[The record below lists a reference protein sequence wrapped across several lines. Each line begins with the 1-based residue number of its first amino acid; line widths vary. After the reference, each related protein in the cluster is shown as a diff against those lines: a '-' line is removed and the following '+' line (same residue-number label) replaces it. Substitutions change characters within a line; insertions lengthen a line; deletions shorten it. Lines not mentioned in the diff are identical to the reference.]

1 MKKKFVGFLAAV
13 LCFTAIP
20 SAASL
25 NASETMADLNP
36 SCRHPSARTSVYDMK
51 MTTYDHPVLVKVNGK
66 DEVITCHT
74 VSYHTTKANRC
85 ESCGKIFYIFPVETL
100 TQHSISHS

>member
-1 MKKKFVGFLAAV
+1 MKKKFMGFLAAV

-51 MTTYDHPVLVKVNGK
+51 VINRDHLVWVNGK
-66 DEVITCHT
+66 EATCHVVT
-74 VSYHTTKANRC
+74 YYTTKASRC
-85 ESCGKIFYIFPVETL
+85 ESCGKVLYILPEEIL
-100 TQHSISHS
+100 EQHSVSH